1 MRISTLQFSNMMLQ
15 NMQRNNS
22 ELAITS
28 NQLGTGKKL
37 SVPSDDPISA
47 VKLLHIDQELAA
59 ISQYKGNINA
69 LKRGLSEEET
79 VLNSM
84 NNILQRVREI
94 VVSAGNSTYGDGER
108 NALAL
113 ELDEQIKA
121 LKGLANYQQADGQY
135 IFSGTD
141 ALTQPLQSSGP
152 GYVYAGNDQQ
162 RQININSSTTVAAN
176 DTARDLFF
184 NVSLNST
191 TNSGAVN
198 VDRYTIS
205 NLETFGDFAS
215 VTLVYNGT
223 DLDVTYTD
231 HAGNTTVDSTT
242 PWTPGTSITL
252 NGGTVEL
259 DAVPAGAFNITLT
272 PEDTFTELEQL
283 SAALKSPGGPSE
295 LSSWLHSVDN
305 TMSKVGK
312 VQTSI
317 GGRMNALENG
327 SESLDDLKLLND
339 ILKSELEDLDYV
351 EAISRLNRQQVV
363 LQAGQQSYSMIQGL
377 TLFNYIR

>member
-1 MRISTLQFSNMMLQ
+1 MRISSLQFSNMMLQ
-15 NMQRNNS
+15 NMQRNTS
-22 ELAITS
+22 DLAITS
-28 NQLGTGKKL
+28 NQLGTGKSL

-47 VKLLHIDQELAA
+47 VKLLHIDQELAG
-59 ISQYKGNINA
+59 ISQYKSNISS
-69 LKRGLSEEET
+69 LKRGLAEEET
-79 VLNSM
+79 ALNSM

-108 NALAL
+108 TALAL

-141 ALTQPLQSSGP
+141 ALTQPIQSSGP

-162 RQININSSTTVAAN
+162 RLININSSTTVTAN

-184 NVSLNST
+184 NVSLAST
-191 TNSGAVN
+191 TNSGSVN

-205 NLETFGDFAS
+205 NLENFGNYAS
-215 VTLVYNGT
+215 VTLDYNGT

-231 HAGNTTVDSTT
+231 HSGSVTVDSTS
-242 PWTPGTSITL
+242 PWTPGSTINL
-252 NGGTVEL
+252 NGATIEL
-259 DAVPAGAFNITLT
+259 DTVPAAPFNISLN

-283 SAALKSPGGPSE
+283 SAALKAPGGPSE
-295 LSSWLHSVDN
+295 LSSWLHAIDN
-305 TMSKVGK
+305 TMDKVGK

-317 GGRMNALENG
+317 GGRMNALDN
-327 SESLDDLKLLND
+327 SNESLEDLKIMND